1 MRKLTATSVVYN
13 TKTLFYFVKFNDL
26 ISIFKVERNIEP
38 FYAVAIMMSKILLL
52 TLVRPLYN
60 VNKRWTITCSTKRDI
75 QILKADWSSQI
86 NVVDLL
92 CLPHR

>member
-1 MRKLTATSVVYN
+1 MRMLTATSVVYN

-60 VNKRWTITCSTKRDI
+60 VHNDG
-75 QILKADWSSQI
+75 Q
-86 NVVDLL
+86 
-92 CLPHR
+92 